1 MAILKY
7 KDPMD
12 WFAPAGVQRA
22 AKAENLALEDLFK
35 RVREM
40 VRENPVKLL
49 LGDDHPARKGLY
61 KGRGDAFG
69 EIQAI
74 GRGMRVARPVRHI
87 EMDYGYQARVR
98 ANVYEYPDMAAEYA
112 RVEEEQRVTDCTR
125 KQYVEERM
133 SIARD
138 LIAEIPNNLDKVLD
152 TLLSVYSLGIGGDK
166 GTYIERNL
174 TSRYFSAVW
183 ELLIDSGFVLLGSG
197 AFSTVFEY
205 DNRVFKLN
213 IQSPYKTDGW
223 YGYAMGAMKSNHPN
237 CIKVHNIK
245 NIGKL
250 YCAEIEKLTPIFN
263 PGSTCP
269 YTIKEWF
276 TKDDHD
282 NVTKIMEWLN
292 IGYTSAV
299 DLIMIVRRAK
309 LETGGSLDIHGYN
322 VMMRGDT
329 IVISDPIAHADY
341 DMGKYA

>member
-7 KDPMD
+7 KDPFE

-40 VRENPVKLL
+40 VRENPVKVV
-49 LGDDHPARKGLY
+49 LGTEHPARKGMY

-69 EIQAI
+69 EVQAI

-87 EMDYGYQARVR
+87 DMDYGYHAR
-98 ANVYEYPDMAAEYA
+98 ANAYDYPDMAAEYA

-125 KQYVEERM
+125 KQYVEARM

-152 TLLSVYSLGIGGDK
+152 TLLNVYSLGIGDNK

-174 TSRYFSAVW
+174 TSHYFSEVW
-183 ELLIDSGFVLLGSG
+183 ELLIDTGFVLLGSG

-237 CIKVHNIK
+237 CIKVHSIK

-269 YTIKEWF
+269 YTMKEWF
-276 TKDDHD
+276 TKDDHG

-292 IGYTSAV
+292 ISYTSAV

-322 VMMRGDT
+322 VMMRGDI

>member
-12 WFAPAGVQRA
+12 WFALAGVQRA

-40 VRENPVKLL
+40 VRENPVKVV
-49 LGDDHPARKGLY
+49 LGDEHPARKGVY
-61 KGRGDAFG
+61 KGRGAAFG
-69 EIQAI
+69 EVQAI

-87 EMDYGYQARVR
+87 DMDYGYRR
-98 ANVYEYPDMAAEYA
+98 PYGYKYPDMAAEYA

-152 TLLSVYSLGIGGDK
+152 TLLKVYSLGLGGS
-166 GTYIERNL
+166 GTYMERNL

-183 ELLIDSGFVLLGSG
+183 KLLIDTGFVLLGSG

-237 CIKVHNIK
+237 CIKVHSIK
-245 NIGKL
+245 NNGKL

-263 PGSTCP
+263 PDSTCP
-269 YTIKEWF
+269 YTMKEWF
-276 TKDDHD
+276 TKDDHG

-292 IGYTSAV
+292 ISYTSAV

-329 IVISDPIAHADY
+329 IVISDPIAHADF